1 MEGKELKALL
11 KQVYEMKLSE
21 LFEEPSTFED
31 YADNDFVMS
40 GFLNNTQKSLKNTDR
55 KEI

>member
-1 MEGKELKALL
+1 MEGKELKTLL
-11 KQVYEMKLSE
+11 EQVHEMKLSE

-40 GFLNNTQKSLKNTDR
+40 GFLNNAQRSLKNTDR